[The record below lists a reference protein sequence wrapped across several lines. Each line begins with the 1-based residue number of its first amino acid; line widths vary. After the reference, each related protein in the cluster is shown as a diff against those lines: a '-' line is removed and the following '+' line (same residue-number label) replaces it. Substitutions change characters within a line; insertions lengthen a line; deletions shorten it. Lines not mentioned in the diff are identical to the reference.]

1 MSADPYPGALA
12 RIEQLATLE
21 PGWNGHRAAPI
32 SKDSQRA
39 AIEFLRHV
47 WAEFGRSVAEPSIV
61 APTPDGGVALEW
73 IVQDG
78 DERGVE
84 VVCFPAWYEYTVR
97 NRRTG
102 AIEDEAERTW
112 PDRILPNVIKPRV
125 VGHAVLPS

>member
-1 MSADPYPGALA
+1 MGAEPYPGALH
-12 RIEQLATLE
+12 RIAQLATLE

-39 AIEFLRHV
+39 AVYFLSQV
-47 WAEFGRSVAEPSIV
+47 WAEFGSSVAEPSIV
-61 APTPDGGVALEW
+61 APTPDGGIALEW

-102 AIEDEAERTW
+102 AIEDEAERAR
-112 PDRILPNVIKPRV
+112 PNRILLNVIKPRV

>member
-1 MSADPYPGALA
+1 MGADPYPGTLN
-12 RIEQLATLE
+12 RIAQLATLE

-39 AIEFLRHV
+39 AIAFLADV
-47 WAEFGRSVAEPSIV
+47 WMEFGTTVAEPTIV

-102 AIEDEAERTW
+102 AIEDEAERTGRQ
-112 PDRILPNVIKPRV
+112 RILLNVIKPSV
-125 VGHAVLPS
+125 VGHVVLPS

>member
-1 MSADPYPGALA
+1 MGADPYPGALS
-12 RIEQLATLE
+12 RIAPLATLE

-32 SKDSQRA
+32 SKDGRRA
-39 AIEFLRHV
+39 AIAFLADV
-47 WAEFGRSVAEPSIV
+47 WMEFGTTVAEPTIV

-78 DERGVE
+78 DEVGVE
-84 VVCFPAWYEYTVR
+84 VVCFPAWDEYTVR

-102 AIEDEAERTW
+102 AIEDEAERAW
-112 PDRILPNVIKPRV
+112 RDRILRNVIKPHV